1 MSLLYKLGINYSQE
15 GANMCKQS
23 LIALFFILT
32 VGINI
37 AGDDPV
43 FFDTRDHGDPGN
55 KAPIVEPWK
64 TVQLDTAYGG
74 YWVIT
79 GDVDGDRIA
88 DIVSAENVDKN
99 DVHYTSAVVAQR
111 LDGSVIWTW
120 GNPGIGRKKRHHDVA
135 CQVYDWDGD
144 GNNEV
149 ILCTKG
155 YLVEINGKTGKEKR
169 RFSIDDEATDCL
181 AFANFSAN
189 KRATDVLVKTRY
201 SDIWAYN
208 IDGELLW
215 HVKNPGG
222 YRTAH
227 QARPIDINNDGTDE
241 VFAGYAMLNAD
252 GSVRWIYN
260 TKKVKQEKGHLDCYR
275 ILKSGNTPDEYRL
288 ALTCCGA
295 KNIACIDGYG
305 KTIWEIPGSHFESIQ
320 TGYIFPGMAEPC
332 LIVDIDH
339 VPRGESP
346 LWVLG
351 RDGKLLGRIT
361 ADYCRQHGLID
372 WTGDGYDEILLAHA
386 HGIFDFNGK
395 RIFTLKTDKKPGHSI
410 LFGDMTGDGISDIT
424 IVTIE
429 PGRVHIFKNEHG
441 KKVGKNVPLG
451 CGVNFTYY

>member
-1 MSLLYKLGINYSQE
+1 MITRYKCVNNIQLN
-15 GANMCKQS
+15 
-23 LIALFFILT
+23 LILVILFFLQSFLL
-32 VGINI
+32 
-37 AGDDPV
+37 AGDDPIY
-43 FFDTRDHGDPGN
+43 FDTHDHGDPGN
-55 KAPIVEPWK
+55 KAPIIEPWK
-64 TVQLDTAYGG
+64 TVLLDTAYSG

-79 GDVDGDRIA
+79 GDVDGDGNA

-111 LDGSVIWTW
+111 LDGSVIWNW
-120 GNPGIGRKKRHHDVA
+120 GNPDIGRKKRHHDVA
-135 CQVYDWDGD
+135 CQIYDWDGD

-155 YLVEINGKTGKEKR
+155 YLVELDGKTGTEKR
-169 RFSIDDEATDCL
+169 RIPINEEASDCL
-181 AFANFSAN
+181 AFANFSGN

-208 IDGELLW
+208 INGKLLW

-227 QARPIDINNDGTDE
+227 QARPIDIDNDGIDE

-275 ILKSGNTPDEYRL
+275 ILKAGKTPTEFRL
-288 ALTCCGA
+288 VLTLCGA

-305 KTIWEIPGSHFESIQ
+305 KTIWEIPGFHFESIQ
-320 TGYIFPGMAEPC
+320 TGYIFPEMSEPC
-332 LIVDIDH
+332 LVVDIDH

-351 RDGKLLGRIT
+351 NDGKLLGRIT

-372 WTGDGYDEILLAHA
+372 WTGDGYDEILLAHG
-386 HGIFDFNGK
+386 HGIFNYSGK
-395 RIFTLKTDKKPGHSI
+395 RIFTLNTDKKPGHSI
-410 LFGDMTGDGISDIT
+410 LLGDMTGDGISDIT
-424 IVTIE
+424 IVTID
-429 PGRVHIFKNEHG
+429 PGKVHIFKNENG
-441 KKVGKNVPLG
+441 KKVEKNVPPG